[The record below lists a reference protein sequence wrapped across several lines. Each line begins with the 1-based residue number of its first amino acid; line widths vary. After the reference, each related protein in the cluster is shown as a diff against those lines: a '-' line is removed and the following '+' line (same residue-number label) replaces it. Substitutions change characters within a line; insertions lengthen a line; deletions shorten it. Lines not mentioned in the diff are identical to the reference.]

1 MISFKI
7 SAVLAILA
15 TAATTSAAAL
25 PNQVTS
31 RVFNAALEF
40 WGADTPE
47 AGGPPTSYSL
57 SVPVDDNVFV
67 ITNTLSVSKISSVGG
82 AICTIFGA
90 DGSQTFSAGE
100 ETVDVG
106 PPQPQV
112 SGICDNE

>member
-67 ITNTLSVSKISSVGG
+67 ISTLSLQIQDTRNNRFIVLY
-82 AICTIFGA
+82 
-90 DGSQTFSAGE
+90 
-100 ETVDVG
+100 
-106 PPQPQV
+106 
-112 SGICDNE
+112 